1 MNDPRRILVVDD
13 EPDLAELLAY
23 NLQREGFETRV
34 AHDGL
39 AAIEQI
45 EADPPDLVVL
55 DVMMPELSGLEVAR
69 RLRHGKHAGLP
80 ILMLTA
86 KTEEADEVAGFA
98 EGTDDYMTKPFSMRV
113 LLARIRALLRR
124 AAAIEGESAELSIG
138 SIRLDLGT
146 HQAFVDGD
154 PIALTVTEFR
164 ILSALME
171 ASGKVQDR
179 RRLIARAMGP
189 GVTVTERTVDVHV
202 TSIRKKLGDHAGVIK
217 TVRGVGYRLIAED
230 DASCEV

>member
-146 HQAFVDGD
+146 HQAFVDGH

>member
-1 MNDPRRILVVDD
+1 MNDPRRVLVVDD

-23 NLQREGFETRV
+23 NLQREGFDTRV

-39 AAIEQI
+39 KAIEMI
-45 EADPPDLVVL
+45 DADPPDLVVL

-69 RLRHGKHAGLP
+69 RLRRGRHAGLP

-86 KTEEADEVAGFA
+86 RTDEADEVAGFA

-124 AAAIEGESAELSIG
+124 AAAVAGEPAELEVG
-138 SIRLDLGT
+138 AIRLDLGT
-146 HQAFVDGD
+146 HQAYVDGR
-154 PIALTVTEFR
+154 PISLTVTEFR
-164 ILSALME
+164 ILAALIE

-179 RRLIARAMGP
+179 RRLISRAMGP

-202 TSIRKKLGDHAGVIK
+202 TSIRKKLNDHAGVIK
-217 TVRGVGYRLIAED
+217 TVRGVGYRLVAGD
-230 DASCEV
+230 DAGCEV